1 MPDKILILNHLNNL
15 LPKEYRISLTPA
27 INTKEWY
34 YQKEV
39 ELKTALTLYRLEYVK
54 QNGEDIKYSIPTKKY
69 LPDISNS
76 FMTWTKEFQKIIDEE
91 KEWESV
97 LNVLDNVSNLPP
109 GESVQIVMR
118 KMINGKENTQRLS
131 LTKYH

>member
-91 KEWESV
+91 KE
-97 LNVLDNVSNLPP
+97 
-109 GESVQIVMR
+109 
-118 KMINGKENTQRLS
+118 
-131 LTKYH
+131 